1 MSDLTCPECG
11 TVTELPAIR
20 RAADEFCR
28 HCDYPLFWTP
38 SAVPVAA
45 ATGNSAT
52 ALRRLPGAGGR
63 QRIGSKDCPACGELN
78 PLGSSHCLRCDADLD
93 PKAPEPIVELTP
105 PPPPVPADFEVDPAT
120 PTPWW
125 WWLVLMG
132 VLTAAVVAAVVIA

>member
-1 MSDLTCPECG
+1 MADVTCPECG

-38 SAVPVAA
+38 SAAPM
-45 ATGNSAT
+45 TSPGGNAAT

-78 PLGSSHCLRCDADLD
+78 PLGATDCLRCGANLD
-93 PKAPEPIVELTP
+93 PKPPEPVVEELPPPAPEPEP
-105 PPPPVPADFEVDPAT
+105 EPVKR
-120 PTPWW
+120 TPWW
-125 WWLVLMG
+125 WWLVLAG
-132 VLTAAVVAAVVIA
+132 VVTAAVVAAVVIA